1 MGTFEASSK
10 WAGLPVKLSLNAD
23 GKKTARKALK
33 RLTEAFAQQAQ
44 LYSTLTAYRLE
55 HIRKHNGIRTKNDF
69 FCQSV
74 SDSGKLP
81 SRFKAESIGFCRSE
95 SLYRVSQ

>member
-23 GKKTARKALK
+23 GKKPARKALK
-33 RLTEAFAQQAQ
+33 RLMEAFAQQAQ
-44 LYSTLTAYRLE
+44 LYRIPA
-55 HIRKHNGIRTKNDF
+55 RTHPQTQRHPHQKRI
-69 FCQSV
+69 FCQSA